1 MKTTV
6 KKSEDIP
13 IFNMNKLLIILSLV
27 LLTSCEYDYIH
38 DDPNRPQEYCG
49 NWVCDTTYFN
59 GVRNDKIEK
68 RNFSIM
74 QTEVSITSA
83 INIRNT
89 VRYHSWKLDETQTK
103 FLLLNNDYVEVLA
116 FEITR
121 KPYKLALKD
130 TANKVTYYLH
140 R

>member
-1 MKTTV
+1 
-6 KKSEDIP
+6 
-13 IFNMNKLLIILSLV
+13 MNKILIILT
-27 LLTSCEYDYIH
+27 LLFLSSCEYDYIH
-38 DDPNRPQEYCG
+38 TDPNRPQEYFG
-49 NWVCDTTYFN
+49 NWVCDSTYLN
-59 GVRNDKIEK
+59 GVKNNKIEK

-83 INIRNT
+83 VDVHNSIRYQN
-89 VRYHSWKLDETQTK
+89 WKLDEPQTM
-103 FLLLNNDYVEVLA
+103 FLLLNSGIEVLA
-116 FEITR
+116 FEIIR

>member
-1 MKTTV
+1 M
-6 KKSEDIP
+6 IRN
-13 IFNMNKLLIILSLV
+13 IIIILTLA

-49 NWVCDTTYFN
+49 NWVCDSTYFN
-59 GVRNDKIEK
+59 GVKNNKIEK

-74 QTEVSITSA
+74 QTEVTITSA
-83 INIRNT
+83 
-89 VRYHSWKLDETQTK
+89 VDAHVSSSYHSWKLDETQTK
-103 FLLLNNDYVEVLA
+103 FLLLNSDYVEILS
-116 FEITR
+116 FEIVR

-140 R
+140 D